1 MPHPRLHKG
10 RVWLLKSGYGQ
21 LGWFNEEEQ
30 IFMPVIDCPGFL
42 RSLVFV
48 DNYAIVTISK
58 PLASEVFSGLPL
70 EKIIK
75 KIMFY
80 LSAEY

>member
-1 MPHPRLHKG
+1 
-10 RVWLLKSGYGQ
+10 
-21 LGWFNEEEQ
+21 
-30 IFMPVIDCPGFL
+30 MPVIDCPGFL

-75 KIMFY
+75 KITFY